1 MDGNLRRSKII
12 ELLKSTDNAT
22 SASKLAKSFGVS
34 RQIIVGDIALLRARG
49 EAIIASSKGYT
60 YNPYSSGMSFIVAVN
75 HSNDRTQEEI
85 QLLIDHDV
93 TLVNVIVSHPIYGE
107 LVGNLNI
114 KTKQDLEDFLNLD
127 GTLLSTLTDGVHLHT
142 IICKDEEHFNR
153 VKEALKEKNFL
164 YQN

>member
-1 MDGNLRRSKII
+1 MDGNERRLKII
-12 ELLKSTDNAT
+12 ELLKSTDEAI

-49 EAIIASSKGYT
+49 ESIIASSKGYT
-60 YNPYSSGMSFIVAVN
+60 FNPYSEGMAFIVAVS
-75 HSNDRTQEEI
+75 HSNDRTKEEI
-85 QLLIDHDV
+85 QLFIDNDV

-114 KTKQDLEDFLNLD
+114 KTQNDLQDFLNLD

-142 IICKDEEHFNR
+142 ILCRDEEHFKD
-153 VKEALKEKNFL
+153 VKKALKENNLL
-164 YQN
+164 YEN